1 MSLPVPGHGL
11 SHAPDSGCGAAAR
24 AAAPSGQVTTSI
36 ARSAVARAHVAQRVE
51 HSARSRCA
59 AVGYGRLQRMH
70 AEGLDVQKIRPRRLK
85 TRGAGGHRGR
95 PPSIWRPIRSR
106 RSAWRRPEPRGPRRT
121 RARHYPAMC
130 APHGWN
136 LRDNKLMIRRSGRCG
151 NPTFRIF
158 VFSSPRH
165 FEKRTLINALFI
177 KCHE

>member
-24 AAAPSGQVTTSI
+24 AAAPGGQVTTSI

-70 AEGLDVQKIRPRRLK
+70 AEGLDGHKIRPRRLK

-136 LRDNKLMIRRSGRCG
+136 LGDNKLMIRRSGRCG
-151 NPTFRIF
+151 NPSIF

-165 FEKRTLINALFI
+165 FEKRTHGIMNNA
-177 KCHE
+177 

>member
-24 AAAPSGQVTTSI
+24 AAAPGGQVTTSI

-59 AVGYGRLQRMH
+59 ALGYGRLQRMH
-70 AEGLDVQKIRPRRLK
+70 AEGLDGQKIRPRRLK

-121 RARHYPAMC
+121 RARHYPDMC
-130 APHGWN
+130 A
-136 LRDNKLMIRRSGRCG
+136 LDDARVESTRQQLMIRRSGRCG
-151 NPTFRIF
+151 NPSIF

-165 FEKRTLINALFI
+165 FEKRTLGRTQYS
-177 KCHE
+177 